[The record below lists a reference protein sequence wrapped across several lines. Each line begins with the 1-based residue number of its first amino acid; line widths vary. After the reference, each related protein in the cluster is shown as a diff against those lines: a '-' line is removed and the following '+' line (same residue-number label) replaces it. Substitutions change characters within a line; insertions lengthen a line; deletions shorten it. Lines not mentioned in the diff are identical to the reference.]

1 MPTLCRYIT
10 SSSWIILLMPR
21 IGKKSIYGFW
31 KRCESKSLSLPFMM
45 KVMGLIFCDW
55 HLQGYDILVLVS
67 FCGFLGLAELTKVTS
82 NVLCGVSSE
91 PTSWLSLPI
100 ASGNLR
106 ETQDTWFYNGLPEIL
121 VESCMHPLCLHPLW
135 VMKSVWCNDSLSQ
148 PFWHHEVGGP
158 NCEWLS
164 WGYDWTYSCHV
175 TFGFAGT
182 DRMVNLPSVIV
193 EFCLKSL
200 RYVLEWL

>member
-1 MPTLCRYIT
+1 
-10 SSSWIILLMPR
+10 MPR
-21 IGKKSIYGFW
+21 IGKNSIYGFW

-45 KVMGLIFCDW
+45 KVMGLILCDW
-55 HLQGYDILVLVS
+55 HLQGYDILILVS
-67 FCGFLGLAELTKVTS
+67 FCGYLQSAMWSFLWTNIMTE
-82 NVLCGVSSE
+82 SSHCF
-91 PTSWLSLPI
+91 W
-100 ASGNLR
+100 NLR
-106 ETQDTWFYNGLPEIL
+106 ETQDTWFYNGWPEIL
-121 VESCMHPLCLHPLW
+121 VEYCMHPFCLHPLW
-135 VMKSVWCNDSLSQ
+135 VMKSVWYDDSLSR
-148 PFWHHEVGGP
+148 PFWHHAVGDP

-164 WGYDWTYSCHV
+164 WGYDWTHSCHV